1 MLSLA
6 CLSVAAIG
14 AAFYFAFVSK
24 FGVNVLFWD
33 EWAFVGWYKEFS
45 TGRMSLWSLI
55 GIRHSDHLVAV
66 PFALMLFQHL
76 VTDMNSKGMQYT
88 NALLQCVAL
97 FFFVVMLPR
106 SKERLRSI
114 VLVTAPSTLLLLSL
128 PDPYERMV
136 ERNPDLR
143 DALVDLWGAVFV
155 QR

>member
-1 MLSLA
+1 M
-6 CLSVAAIG
+6 
-14 AAFYFAFVSK
+14 
-24 FGVNVLFWD
+24 
-33 EWAFVGWYKEFS
+33 
-45 TGRMSLWSLI
+45 R
-55 GIRHSDHLVAV
+55 
-66 PFALMLFQHL
+66 FQHL

-106 SKERLRSI
+106 SRERLRSI